1 MRSNGNGVVP
11 DFLAQSIQKQT
22 AEMLLAFQKARGQ
35 DYTTSIT
42 KYRRNLEKG
51 ERILA
56 SDIADQIITKEAPDR
71 DRLGR
76 DLLIQACHGVASKQ
90 ISMQKA
96 GVTSSLGYNF
106 YDLRGPAYL
115 IYPVVTPFRNA
126 MPRMGRVNAG
136 VGTAANWKATRNPGT
151 PYIGVPEGQRSQVA
165 TPDENNFFASYK
177 ELGDE
182 RAVTFTAEFAGEG
195 YTDNLADEHLRGL
208 HALWL
213 QEEAMMLFGN
223 SGTASGNNGFA
234 LGTAPTP
241 VGAAPAAN
249 AASTLPSGTS
259 VSACLVLLTAMGF
272 PATSQ
277 YGYLGGS
284 KPTPTTGLTP
294 NFSYN
299 APGTGTQITINGGTS
314 AVSAMSA
321 VELTTAAA
329 QSVTFA
335 ITPSAATAGTFG
347 YAWYVNTTD
356 ASAPTKANAHLYA
369 ITQFPSVTVTSLATA
384 GNQAA
389 SATGLNTDNSFEPY
403 DFDGLFTYTR
413 NYGIWQDLLGQSLTS
428 NVGGVVP
435 EVENILETLYLNYQL
450 GVDAIW
456 GSPDAIK
463 SFSQAILANGSASTG
478 YLLSIDGTKSNGV
491 IGGVIATG
499 YNSRY
504 AANNPSGAGIIP
516 LKMHPMIPPGT
527 LYFDIA
533 TNPYPSSR
541 IPTVRGMLLQR
552 DYYGIEWPL
561 VSRAWTFGT
570 YVHEVLA
577 HYIPWATAVLT
588 GIGPYVPA

>member
-11 DFLAQSIQKQT
+11 DFVALGMQKQT
-22 AEMLLAFQKARGQ
+22 SQIVSAYVESQSADFKAKISKLKRDVSQSTTFTAEQLIKIAEEDADRSKISKA
-35 DYTTSIT
+35 
-42 KYRRNLEKG
+42 
-51 ERILA
+51 IL
-56 SDIADQIITKEAPDR
+56 R
-71 DRLGR
+71 
-76 DLLIQACHGVASKQ
+76 QACHAVITKQ
-90 ISMQKA
+90 ASMQKA
-96 GVTSSLGYNF
+96 GVTSALGFNF
-106 YDLRGPAYL
+106 FDLRGPAYL
-115 IYPVVTPFRNA
+115 IYPVVTPFRNS
-126 MPRMGRVNAG
+126 MGRMGKVNAG

-151 PYIGVPEGQRSQVA
+151 PYPGVPEGQRAQVG
-165 TPDENNFFASYK
+165 TPDEINYFASYK

-182 RAVTFTAEFAGEG
+182 RSVTFTAEFAGEG

-208 HALWL
+208 HSLWL
-213 QEEAMMLFGN
+213 QEESMILFGN

-241 VGAAPAAN
+241 VLTTATGGFAN
-249 AASTLPSGTS
+249 AATVS
-259 VSACLVLLTAMGF
+259 VAVVLLTAMGF
-272 PATSQ
+272 PATGQ

-284 KPTPTTGLTP
+284 KPTVASGLTP
-294 NFSYN
+294 SFTYN
-299 APGTGTQITINGGTS
+299 APGTGTTITINGGTS

-321 VELTTAAA
+321 VTTV
-329 QSVTFA
+329 SGGLGL
-335 ITPSAATAGTFG
+335 ITATIPANLNPHGAFG

-356 ASAPTKANAHLYA
+356 ASAPTKANAKLAA
-369 ITQFPSVTVTSLATA
+369 ITQFPFYTFGVAPSA
-384 GNQAA
+384 GNQNAA
-389 SATGLNTDNSFEPY
+389 ATGLNVDNSFEPY
-403 DFDGLFTYTR
+403 DFDGLFTYAA
-413 NYGIWQDLLGQSLTS
+413 NFGIWTDLRGASLTAD
-428 NVGGVVP
+428 VGGVVI
-435 EVENILETLYLNYQL
+435 EVENILESLYQQFQL

-463 SFSQAILANGSASTG
+463 TFSQAILSNGSAATG
-478 YLLSIDGTKSNGV
+478 YLLSIDGTKSNGAV
-491 IGGVIATG
+491 GGVIATG

-504 AANNPSGAGIIP
+504 AANNPTGAGIIP

-541 IPTVRGMLLQR
+541 IPAVRTLLLQR

-588 GIGPYVPA
+588 GIGPFVPS

>member
-1 MRSNGNGVVP
+1 M
-11 DFLAQSIQKQT
+11 QKQT
-22 AEMLLAFQKARGQ
+22 SEIVAAYVKSRDAGTQAQLSKLRRNVEKDSVFMDRPN
-35 DYTTSIT
+35 TTSELMKT
-42 KYRRNLEKG
+42 LE
-51 ERILA
+51 EEADRIKLSKA
-56 SDIADQIITKEAPDR
+56 ILR
-71 DRLGR
+71 
-76 DLLIQACHGVASKQ
+76 QACHGVVTGQAN
-90 ISMQKA
+90 MQKA
-96 GVTSSLGYNF
+96 GVTSALGFNF

-115 IYPVVTPFRNA
+115 LYPVVTPFRNSI
-126 MPRMGRVNAG
+126 GRQGKVNAG

-151 PYIGVPEGQRSQVA
+151 PYPGVPEGQRAQVG
-165 TPDENNFFASYK
+165 TPDEINYFASYK

-182 RAVTFTAEFAGEG
+182 RSVTFTAEFAGEG

-208 HALWL
+208 HSLWL
-213 QEEAMMLFGN
+213 QEESLILFGN

-241 VGAAPAAN
+241 TITAATGGFAN
-249 AASTLPSGTS
+249 ASTVS
-259 VSACLVLLTAMGF
+259 VCCVLLTAMGY
-272 PATSQ
+272 PATGQ
-277 YGYLGGS
+277 YGYLGGT

-294 NFSYN
+294 TFSYN
-299 APGTGTQITINGGTS
+299 APGTGTSITINGGTS

-321 VELTTAAA
+321 VTTVSGGNGLLTAT
-329 QSVTFA
+329 VTGY
-335 ITPSAATAGTFG
+335 PNGVFG

-356 ASAPTKANAHLYA
+356 ASAPTKANAKLAA
-369 ITQFPSVTVTSLATA
+369 ITQFPSYTFGVAPPS
-384 GNQAA
+384 GNQNAA
-389 SATGLNTDNSFEPY
+389 ATGLNVDSSYEPY
-403 DFDGLFTYTR
+403 DFDGLFTYAA
-413 NYGIWQDLLGQSLTS
+413 NYGIWTDLKGASLTT
-428 NVGGVVP
+428 NVGGVVV
-435 EVENILETLYLNYQL
+435 EVENILESLYQQFQL

-463 SFSQAILANGSASTG
+463 SFSQAILANGSAATG
-478 YLLSIDGTKSNGV
+478 YLLSVDGTKSNGV

-504 AANNPSGAGIIP
+504 AANNPTGAGIIP

-541 IPTVRGMLLQR
+541 IPAVRTMLMQR

-570 YVHEVLA
+570 YVHECLA

-588 GIGPYVPA
+588 GIGPYVPAS